1 MHKQLQQ
8 LRIGLFRF
16 PFEARLVVVVVA
28 YLQRRATLQ
37 TEPRHVILI
46 STLDRQTY
54 ELGMDFVISICK
66 YSSCLFALCETY
78 GNVTELNRV
87 YSLKGITCL
96 HMRRAIRFS
105 VFRNAKKCYGENV
118 LKIKERRRLV
128 EVSAK
133 SWPSH
138 EIALAF
144 ISHFY
149 GNCSA
154 FN

>member
-1 MHKQLQQ
+1 M
-8 LRIGLFRF
+8 
-16 PFEARLVVVVVA
+16 VVVVA
-28 YLQRRATLQ
+28 YLQRRTTLQ

-96 HMRRAIRFS
+96 HMRLAIRFS
-105 VFRNAKKCYGENV
+105 VFRNAKKKRYIENV